1 MVCLEA
7 ELFLFCSFF
16 PPGERPRC
24 IFEKAKNTVIFHV
37 FTLKDGVSSR
47 SLEDTKARIP
57 TQQTETGSAEGVNET
72 IKIHYRMPS
81 GEDLHLL
88 AAMCRSPTS
97 RVFESAFFFKL
108 NSGSPL
114 VALFIKREALFF
126 PKRGH
131 DK

>member
-1 MVCLEA
+1 MWFVWRL
-7 ELFLFCSFF
+7 SFF
-16 PPGERPRC
+16 CFVFFSPPGERPRC

-97 RVFESAFFFKL
+97 RVFESAFFL
-108 NSGSPL
+108 S
-114 VALFIKREALFF
+114 
-126 PKRGH
+126 
-131 DK
+131 